1 MKRNRFTDEQI
12 IGILKEH
19 EAGTPVS
26 ELCRKHG
33 VSDASI
39 YKWKAKFGGMEVSE
53 AKRLKTLEDEN
64 TKLKRLLADAMLD
77 NAALK
82 DLFGKEVVTPAAKRK
97 AVAHLMSHH
106 EMSERRACKAIGFC
120 RMTVRYETRRD
131 DDHELRERM
140 KALAHERRRFGYRR
154 IHVLLRREGHLVNHK
169 RLFRLYREEKL
180 TVRKRRGRKRAI
192 GTRAPMLVPMV
203 ANDRW
208 SLDFVSDQFT
218 DGRRLRILTV
228 VDDCTRECLA
238 FVADTSLS
246 GLRVARELDRI
257 IEERG
262 KPRMIVSDNGSEF
275 TSNAILQWADRTKVD
290 WHYIAPGKP
299 IQNAFI
305 ESFNGRLRDEFLNET
320 LFSSLAHARS
330 ALSNWRSDYND
341 QRPHSSLGWL
351 TPAEFAQTLNP
362 RRDAVLRSRNGS
374 APQPAATE
382 PTTATKNRW
391 SELKTG

>member
-180 TVRKRRGRKRAI
+180 TVRKRGGRKRAI

-238 FVADTSLS
+238 LVSDTSLS

-341 QRPHSSLGWL
+341 QRPHSGLGWL

-374 APQPAATE
+374 APQPAATD